1 MGNLIAPTTRSD
13 PRDVALA
20 VVLIRQ
26 HFNSMEAY
34 RAVHWTV
41 PWREG
46 VHETQAYHVPYTTI
60 YRQILDNAPNRAELE
75 AQGLYEMLEAISD
88 ETVRRWGIYYNNDAS
103 SMFEED
109 TDVNCHVCNDLV
121 AAGPDSWHY
130 EGATGEYTFE
140 QLMDGPFG
148 REFWRRPADRHNAGA
163 GASSLPPINNT
174 VDPGT
179 SLFGNRRFY
188 N

>member
-1 MGNLIAPTTRSD
+1 MGNLIAPTRRSD

-41 PWREG
+41 PWRAG
-46 VHETQAYHVPYTTI
+46 VHETQLYHVPYTTI
-60 YRQILDNAPNRAELE
+60 YRRILNNAPNRAELE
-75 AQGLYEMLEAISD
+75 EQGLYEMLEAITD
-88 ETVRRWGIYYNNDAS
+88 ETVRRWGIYYNNDAG

-109 TDVNCHVCNDLV
+109 TDVNCHVCNDLLT
-121 AAGPDSWHY
+121 AGPDSWHY

-140 QLMDGPFG
+140 QLMDGPLG
-148 REFWRRPADRHNAGA
+148 RQFWRRPADRHNPGA
-163 GASSLPPINNT
+163 GPSSLPPIINA

-188 N
+188 R

>member
-1 MGNLIAPTTRSD
+1 MGNLIAPTRRSD

-26 HFNSMEAY
+26 HYSAMEGIQSQQP
-34 RAVHWTV
+34 V
-41 PWREG
+41 PWRAG
-46 VHETQAYHVPYTTI
+46 VHETQLYHVPYTTI
-60 YRQILDNAPNRAELE
+60 YRRILDNAPNRAELE
-75 AQGLYEMLEAISD
+75 EQGLYEMLEAIRD

-103 SMFEED
+103 SMFD
-109 TDVNCHVCNDLV
+109 PNMLVNCQVCNDLLT
-121 AAGPDSWHY
+121 AGPDSWHY
-130 EGATGEYTFE
+130 EGATGEYTFH
-140 QLMDGPFG
+140 QLMEGPLG
-148 REFWRRPADRHNAGA
+148 RQFWRRPADRHNAGA
-163 GASSLPPINNT
+163 GPTSLPPISA